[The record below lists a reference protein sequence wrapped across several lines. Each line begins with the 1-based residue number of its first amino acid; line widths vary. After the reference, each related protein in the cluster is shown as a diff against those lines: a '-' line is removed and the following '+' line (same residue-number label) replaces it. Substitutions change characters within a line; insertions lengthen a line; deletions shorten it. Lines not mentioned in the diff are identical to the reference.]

1 MKFSRWNL
9 YCHVFFFFVSLR
21 DLPFNLKGGGY
32 GFLFSSEFFFR
43 TAQEL
48 EYLFFCRAERNFFF
62 HNLTLGYMTKTLN
75 HIIFFP
81 SSKIR
86 IFFLEKNH
94 NPPLTLQVK
103 WSFPKDNNKNIYFFS
118 IRKHRLPR
126 SAPKTY
132 PHRKSASYYQ
142 S

>member
-1 MKFSRWNL
+1 M
-9 YCHVFFFFVSLR
+9 LR
-21 DLPFNLKGGGY
+21 TQALDLWIPL
-32 GFLFSSEFFFR
+32 FLFSSEIFFR

-48 EYLFFCRAERNFFF
+48 EYLFFCRAERNFVF

-86 IFFLEKNH
+86 IFFIEKNH
-94 NPPLTLQVK
+94 NPPPFKLNGRSLKITI
-103 WSFPKDNNKNIYFFS
+103 KNIYFFS